1 MRVPREGGG
10 QTLTRVCLQH
20 EADVGV
26 RELRRR
32 AAEFQGVFLNTN
44 VPGLLSDKTP
54 RMLPCDVVTT
64 PAGRRLGLLGAHAHA
79 HAHTRWHVCARVL
92 SNARGCVS
100 T

>member
-1 MRVPREGGG
+1 MAVGTHSDSRV
-10 QTLTRVCLQH
+10 RVWMQH

-54 RMLPCDVVTT
+54 RMRPYDIVTT
-64 PAGRRLGLLGAHAHA
+64 PAGRRLGLLGAPARTC
-79 HAHTRWHVCARVL
+79 TRWHARARAL
-92 SNARGCVS
+92 CNARRQVS